1 MGWGG
6 AREPYASHL
15 SLGEDAGEHQHAERH
30 REDEDEGEGQGGGRG
45 HDGPEHGQA
54 EQLQGCEQVHTEGPN
69 LRGGVR
75 GKTGEPRLLSS
86 LRAPWSPEGHQAC
99 HIQRTTTPL
108 PSTGVGRKRLL
119 GCLPEMGLH
128 GLNGG
133 WPGWA
138 DGGLEGDPHRPGG
151 GRGTGPFRAG
161 SHLLDI
167 GDVWVVFGWHEKQV
181 QPLIKLDPVKGGNSH
196 VQKNP
201 EEHSQGDLP
210 EQIPDDQGE
219 AWGRRRRN
227 SWPQGSLPQWPQDPS
242 GKAGRER

>member
-6 AREPYASHL
+6 AQEPYAFHL

-30 REDEDEGEGQGGGRG
+30 REDEDEGEGQGGSRG

-69 LRGGVR
+69 LGGAGCRARQVSPGFSPASERPVPRRAIRPATSRGR
-75 GKTGEPRLLSS
+75 RPLSPPQGWDGSAS
-86 LRAPWSPEGHQAC
+86 L
-99 HIQRTTTPL
+99 
-108 PSTGVGRKRLL
+108 
-119 GCLPEMGLH
+119 GLH

-151 GRGTGPFRAG
+151 GRGTGPFRAR

-181 QPLIKLDPVKGGNSH
+181 QPLIELDPVKGGNSH
-196 VQKNP
+196 VQENP

-242 GKAGRER
+242 GKAGRKR